1 MRGRHI
7 NDGWG
12 MRFMIPTGSIP
23 PTDPNFPGYAIE
35 FRHQVQFFT
44 ELARSSWVDPAS
56 DERALQDGRMKN
68 LESLNSVLADAIDEF
83 TYEDFKSPKPG
94 FAGGLVKLA
103 LFMYFMDKAREF
115 HYASTRINKDGM
127 YALFEVVWDW
137 TYQTLSN
144 NFFQRS
150 ADDIIRDYLL
160 NEAQFV
166 AASELASVELLPIHE
181 AAAAYQPRIFEKL
194 IEIVKR
200 AEAAEGAKPAGGA
213 GARAAPASAPES
225 AADEKKRPEKKARA
239 KSKGK
244 KATGK

>member
-1 MRGRHI
+1 MDI
-7 NDGWG
+7 
-12 MRFMIPTGSIP
+12 MIPTGSIP
-23 PTDPNFPGYAIE
+23 SSDPNFPGYAIE
-35 FRHQVQFFT
+35 FRYQVQFFE

-56 DERALQDGRMKN
+56 DERALQDGRMRN
-68 LESLNSVLADAIDEF
+68 LESLNSVLTDALDEF

-115 HYASTRINKDGM
+115 HYASIRINKDGM

-194 IEIVKR
+194 IEIVKK
-200 AEAAEGAKPAGGA
+200 ADAAEGAKPAGGKGA
-213 GARAAPASAPES
+213 GAAPAPAPES
-225 AADEKKRPEKKARA
+225 TTDEKKQPEKKART
-239 KSKGK
+239 KNKGK
-244 KATGK
+244 KAAAK